1 MIEKRDQSGKQ
12 IDRANRDAQVR
23 FATVIVRRAEAAMK
37 EQVEFT
43 KEKDDEALLFPVTQ
57 SAEDSLR
64 T

>member
-1 MIEKRDQSGKQ
+1 MIEKRDKQ
-12 IDRANRDAQVR
+12 IDRVNRDTQER